1 MKIVFL
7 SDFFLS
13 GQTTHVLEL
22 AKQLS
27 RMDQKV
33 HISFGQIHSRLFF
46 THYAPLL
53 KSWGISFSQ
62 GNGRWSAYYF
72 NPAKPDILHSLVHLF
87 NKARRLASQLNLM
100 FYHHVFGFSHPK
112 YIKDLRCPLCYLWD
126 REGEEILP
134 ITSQVV
140 IIPNGIDTTHFVP
153 PSSTN
158 KPRRDIL
165 YVGRMDNRRFRSLSR
180 LSQTLNDEFD
190 LSLSVIADWDPQ
202 IRNTRFVPWQVDV
215 VPYLQEFGLWPHQ
228 EEPPEKPSAVA
239 MQFFDAKTYDG
250 LISISCDKRG
260 LRLSGNLGR
269 YPFGRLKAILER
281 LLSSPHS
288 SKESPNLSRS
298 YAVENL
304 DSAVMAK
311 QTLDV
316 YHEILDSDYPFTSRS
331 PNLSVDF
338 QRANH
343 K

>member
-46 THYAPLL
+46 THYVPLL

-62 GNGRWSAYYF
+62 GNGIARALYYF
-72 NPAKPDILHSLVHLF
+72 NPAKPDILHCHSSTLF
-87 NKARRLASQLNLM
+87 NKARRLASQLRIPYVLTC
-100 FYHHVFGFSHPK
+100 HGLGFSHPK
-112 YIKDLRCPLCYLWD
+112 YIKDLQGARCVIAVGP
-126 REGEEILP
+126 RVAEEILP

-165 YVGRMDNRRFRSLSR
+165 NVGRMDNRRFRSLSR

-215 VPYLQEFGLWPHQ
+215 VPYLQESGIVAASGRTAREAL
-228 EEPPEKPSAVA
+228 SCGNAVLL
-239 MQFFDAKTYDG
+239 MQKTYDG
-250 LISISCDKRG
+250 LISPSLVTKGDFDF
-260 LRLSGNLGR
+260 SGNLGR
-269 YPFGRLKAILER
+269 YPFGRLKSDLER
-281 LLSSPHS
+281 LLSSPTRL
-288 SKESPNLSRS
+288 KRVQTWSRS

-331 PNLSVDF
+331 PKPFS
-338 QRANH
+338 
-343 K
+343 